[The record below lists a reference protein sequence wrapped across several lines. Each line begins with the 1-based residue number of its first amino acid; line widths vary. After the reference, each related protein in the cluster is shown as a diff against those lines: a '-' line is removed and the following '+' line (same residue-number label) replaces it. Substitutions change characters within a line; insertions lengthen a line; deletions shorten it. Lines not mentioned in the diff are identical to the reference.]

1 MRDVKASMSRCRLVA
16 FKAGLFVAV
25 ALATLAPALIAG
37 QTPTEKAKPW
47 TLPRTVD
54 GQPDLQGI
62 WTNATLTPLERP
74 RELLKALT

>member
-1 MRDVKASMSRCRLVA
+1 MSRCRLVA
-16 FKAGLFVAV
+16 IKAGLFVAV
-25 ALATLAPALIAG
+25 ALALAPALIAG
-37 QTPTEKAKPW
+37 QTATEKAKPW

-74 RELLKALT
+74 RELAGKEFFT